1 MKGHSL
7 FFAAGTV
14 SLALFAIPAAVQAA
28 ESPSFDNIGIS
39 YVDIDFNSRS
49 LTGFAINAE
58 KTLPF
63 GFFLSADAL
72 NFAENFGDR
81 VVIDGVGNEAKYRYS
96 FLNANL
102 NYKLVD
108 RGGFTAYAGA
118 GLSYV
123 KDEVIVRGQFS
134 DSNSENG
141 WNMLVGIRHAITSV
155 IELDANIR
163 HLNIADSSEQ
173 IISVGA
179 RLYPSNRISLNL
191 GYTEIHNN
199 FTYIEFGVS
208 YHF

>member
-7 FFAAGTV
+7 FFAASTV
-14 SLALFAIPAAVQAA
+14 GLASLAIPAAAQAT

-39 YVDIDFNSRS
+39 YVDIDFSSRS
-49 LTGFAINAE
+49 LTGFAMNAE

-63 GFFLSADAL
+63 GFFFSADAL
-72 NFAENFGDR
+72 NFSDDFSDR
-81 VVIDGVGNEAKYRYS
+81 VVLDGFSSEAQYS
-96 FLNANL
+96 FLSANL

-108 RGGFTAYAGA
+108 RGGFAAYAGA

-123 KDEVIVRGQFS
+123 EDEVIVRGQFS
-134 DSNSENG
+134 ESKSENG
-141 WNMLVGIRHAITSV
+141 WNILVGIRHAITSV

-163 HLNIADSSEQ
+163 HLNIADSSDQ

-179 RLYPSNRISLNL
+179 RLYPSNRISFNL
-191 GYTEIHNN
+191 GYTEVHSD
-199 FTYIEFGVS
+199 FKYIEFGVS